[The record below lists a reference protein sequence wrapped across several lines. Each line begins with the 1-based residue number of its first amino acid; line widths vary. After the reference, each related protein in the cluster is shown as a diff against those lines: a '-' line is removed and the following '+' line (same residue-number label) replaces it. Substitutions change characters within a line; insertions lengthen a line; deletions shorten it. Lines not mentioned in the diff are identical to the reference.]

1 MSETNNLK
9 DILRNRI
16 LVLDG
21 AMGTMIQRRQLEEA
35 DFRGNRFVDHQGD
48 LMGNNDLLVLTRP
61 DIIEDI
67 HGEYLAAGSDIIETN
82 TFNSQRMSQADY
94 GLEDLSYEL
103 NLEAARIARR
113 AADEHSTPEKPRF
126 VAGALG
132 PMSVTLSLSPDVEN
146 PAYRAVTYDAVHAA
160 YAEQVRGLI
169 EGGVDVILIETIFD
183 TLNAKAA
190 IHATLDVFEEI
201 GRELPIMISV
211 TITDQSGRTLSGQTL
226 EAFHV
231 SIAHAKPISVGVNCA
246 FGGELMRPY
255 VQELAGLTPFLTSC
269 YPNAGL
275 PNEFG
280 EYDEGPEDTAVF
292 IREFAENSWVNF
304 VGGCCGTTPPHIAAM
319 ARAVEGMKPRVPSE
333 QKQLS
338 RFSGL
343 EPYVMRADANF
354 GMVGERTNV
363 TGSRRFARFIKSGDY
378 DSALKVARQQVEGGA
393 NIIDVNMDE
402 GMIDGPTAMTHMLNL
417 IGSEPDIS
425 RLPIMIDSSDFRV
438 LEAGLRCV
446 QGKAIVNSISLKEGE
461 EQFRKQAKIVHRF
474 GAAVLVMAF
483 DEEAQA
489 TGIED
494 RLAIAKRIYKILTED
509 IGFAPTDIVFDPNIL
524 AVATGL
530 EEHNSYAKDF
540 IDATRAIKAACPG
553 MKISGGVSN
562 LSFSFRGNNVVREA
576 MHSAFLYHAIQAGM
590 DMGIVNAGQLE
601 VYQEIPKGL
610 LERVEDVILNRRDDA
625 TERLV
630 DFAETVTGD
639 GKKRVVDNSWR
650 EQSVE
655 KRLEHAL
662 VKGIVDHIV
671 EDTEEARLALGKPL
685 SVIEGPLMS
694 GMSVVGDLFGEGK
707 MFLPQVVKSAR
718 AMKKAVAHLIPF
730 MEDGED
736 GSSSKRGTILLATVK
751 GDVHDI
757 GKNIVGVV
765 LGCNNYE
772 VVDLGVMVHAQ
783 TILDKAREVN
793 ADIVGLSGLITPSL
807 DEMVHVAKEMKRLDF
822 KVPLLIG
829 GATTS
834 RKHTAIKIA
843 PKYHEPTIHVI
854 DASRAVGVVGSLLS
868 ADMREAF
875 LVDNEA
881 KYEKDRAR
889 YAERQATKLLSF
901 PDACKNALKFDW
913 TNYTPSTPPFLG
925 VREVEAPL
933 AELVELIDWTPFF
946 TTWELKAAY
955 PRILTHPTYGEVAT
969 ELFGH
974 AQEML
979 AGWLAND
986 TLKARGVWGFWRA
999 ESDGDDV
1006 QLYDEAGETH
1016 ARFHMMRQQKVKP
1029 GAEQANLSL
1038 ADYFAPVGGPTDYLG
1053 AFAVTTGLGLAPVV
1067 AAYEADH
1074 DDYNSILAKALADRL
1089 AEAFAEWLHRKAR
1102 KGWFAEDEALS
1113 VQELIKEKYQG
1124 IRPAPGYP
1132 ACPDHT
1138 EKSTLFEILGA
1149 EDVGIALTESFAM
1162 MPASSVSGWFI
1173 SHPESHYFTIGSIGA
1188 DQVESLAKRK
1198 GVSVRNV
1205 ERWLAPNLSYDP

>member
-1 MSETNNLK
+1 MTERTLLQ
-9 DILRNRI
+9 DALANRI

-21 AMGTMIQRRQLEEA
+21 AMGTMIQRRKLGEA
-35 DFRGNRFVDHQGD
+35 DFRGTRFANHPSELQ
-48 LMGNNDLLVLTRP
+48 GNNDLLSLTRP
-61 DIIEDI
+61 DVIEDI
-67 HGEYLAAGSDIIETN
+67 HREYLAAGSDVVETN
-82 TFNSQRMSQADY
+82 TFNAQRISQADY
-94 GLEDLSYEL
+94 GLDTDVCYEI
-103 NLEAARIARR
+103 NLHAARVARS
-113 AADEHSTPEKPRF
+113 AADDFSTPDKPRF

-146 PAYRAVTYDAVHAA
+146 PAFRAVTYDQVHAA
-160 YAEQVRGLI
+160 YSEQVRGLLD
-169 EGGVDVILIETIFD
+169 GGVDVILIETIFD

-190 IHATLDVFEEI
+190 IHAVLDAFEDR
-201 GRELPIMISV
+201 GQSVPIMISV
-211 TITDQSGRTLSGQTL
+211 TITDLSGRTLSGQTL

-231 SIAHAKPISVGVNCA
+231 SIAHANPLSVGLNCA

-255 VQELAGLTPFLTSC
+255 VQELSTLSPFLTSS

-280 EYDEGPEDTAVF
+280 EYDESPEDTAAF
-292 IREFAENSWVNF
+292 IREFADNGWVNF

-319 ARAVEGMKPRVPSE
+319 ARAVEGIVPRVPAE
-333 QKQLS
+333 QAPLS
-338 RFSGL
+338 RFAGL
-343 EPYVMRADANF
+343 EPYVMRPDANF
-354 GMVGERTNV
+354 GMIGERTNV

-378 DSALKVARQQVEGGA
+378 ESALKVARQQVEGGA
-393 NIIDVNMDE
+393 NIIDVNLDE
-402 GMIDGPTAMTHMLNL
+402 GMIDGPTAMTHFLNL

-461 EQFRKQAKIVHRF
+461 DKFRQQARIVRRF

-483 DEEAQA
+483 DEDAQA

-494 RLAIAKRIYKILTED
+494 RLAIAKRAYAILTEE
-509 IGFAPTDIVFDPNIL
+509 IGFDPTDIVFDPNIL
-524 AVATGL
+524 AVATGI
-530 EEHNSYAKDF
+530 EEHNPYAKNY
-540 IDATRAIKAACPG
+540 IDATRVIKAACPG

-562 LSFSFRGNNVVREA
+562 LSFSFRGNNLVREA
-576 MHSAFLYHAIQAGM
+576 MHSAFLYHAIDAGM

-601 VYQEIPKGL
+601 VYEEIPKDL
-610 LERVEDVILNRRDDA
+610 LECVEDVILNRRADA

-630 DFAETVTGD
+630 DLAETVRGD
-639 GKKRVVDNSWR
+639 GKKRVVDDAWR
-650 EQSVE
+650 QWPVD

-685 SVIEGPLMS
+685 AVIEGPLMA
-694 GMSVVGDLFGEGK
+694 GMSVVGDLFGAGK

-730 MEDGED
+730 MDEGDGKA
-736 GSSSKRGTILLATVK
+736 STRGTVLLATVK

-783 TILDKAREVN
+783 TILDKAREVD

-807 DEMVHVAKEMKRLDF
+807 DEMVHVAKEMKRLGF
-822 KVPLLIG
+822 EVPLLIG

-843 PKYHEPTIHVI
+843 PGYDKPVIHVL

-868 ADMREAF
+868 EDLRAPF
-875 LVDNEA
+875 LEQNEA
-881 KYEKDRAR
+881 LFEKDRAR
-889 YAERQATKLLSF
+889 FAQRQATKLLSY
-901 PDACKNALKFDW
+901 PAACANSFAFDW
-913 TNYTPSTPPFLG
+913 DAYAPPTPPFVG
-925 VREVEAPL
+925 AREVSATL

-946 TTWELKAAY
+946 TTWDLKAAY
-955 PRILTHPTYGEVAT
+955 PRVLDHPDYGPPAR

-974 AQEML
+974 ARAML
-979 AGWLAND
+979 EDWVATDAIE
-986 TLKARGVWGFWRA
+986 ARGVWGFFPA
-999 ESDGDDV
+999 HADGDDV
-1006 QLYDEAGETH
+1006 VLTNDGQEI
-1016 ARFHMMRQQKVKP
+1016 ARFHMLRQQKVKP
-1029 GAEQANLSL
+1029 GKEQANLSL
-1038 ADYFAPVGGPTDYLG
+1038 ADYIAPDGGPADHIG
-1053 AFAVTTGLGLAPVV
+1053 CFAVTTGLGLDAIV
-1067 AAYEADH
+1067 ARYEADH
-1074 DDYNSILAKALADRL
+1074 DDYQSIMAKALADRL
-1089 AEAFAEWLHRKAR
+1089 AEAFAEWLHREAR
-1102 KGWFAEDEALS
+1102 RGWYAPDERLAAKD
-1113 VQELIKEKYQG
+1113 LIRERYRG

-1138 EKSTLFEILGA
+1138 AKPTIFALLEA
-1149 EDVGIALTESFAM
+1149 ERAGMSLTESLAM
-1162 MPASSVSGWFI
+1162 MPASSVSGWFF
-1173 SHPESHYFTIGSIGA
+1173 SHPESHYFTVGSIGA
-1188 DQVESLAKRK
+1188 DQVESFAERSGKK
-1198 GVSVRNV
+1198 VRSV

>member
-1 MSETNNLK
+1 MTAQSPLQNALA
-9 DILRNRI
+9 NRI

-21 AMGTMIQRRQLEEA
+21 AMGTMIQRRGLEEA
-35 DFRGNRFVDHQGD
+35 DFRGTRFADHPSELQ
-48 LMGNNDLLVLTRP
+48 GNNDLLSLTRP
-61 DIIEDI
+61 DVIEDI
-67 HGEYLAAGSDIIETN
+67 HREYLAAGSDIVETN
-82 TFNSQRMSQADY
+82 TFNAQRISQADY
-94 GLEDLSYEL
+94 GLDTDVCYDL
-103 NLEAARIARR
+103 NLQAARIARA
-113 AADEHSTPEKPRF
+113 AADDFSTPDKPRF

-132 PMSVTLSLSPDVEN
+132 PMNVTLSLSPDVEN
-146 PAYRAVTYDAVHAA
+146 PAYRAVTYDQVHTA
-160 YAEQVRGLI
+160 YGEQVRGLLD
-169 EGGVDVILIETIFD
+169 GGADVILIETIFD

-190 IHATLDVFEEI
+190 IHAVLDEFDRRGSSV
-201 GRELPIMISV
+201 PIMISV

-231 SIAHAKPISVGVNCA
+231 SIAHANPLSVGLNCA

-255 VQELAGLTPFLTSC
+255 VQELSALSPFLTSS

-280 EYDEGPEDTAVF
+280 EYDESPDDTAVF
-292 IREFAENSWVNF
+292 IREFAENGWVNF
-304 VGGCCGTTPPHIAAM
+304 VGGCCGTTPQHIGAM
-319 ARAVEGMKPRVPSE
+319 ARAVEGITPRQPSE
-333 QKQLS
+333 QQPLS

-343 EPYVMRADANF
+343 EPYVMRPDANF

-378 DSALKVARQQVEGGA
+378 ESALKVARQQVEGGA
-393 NIIDVNMDE
+393 NVIDVNMDE
-402 GMIDGPTAMTHMLNL
+402 GMIDGPAAMTHFLNL
-417 IGSEPDIS
+417 IGSEPDIC

-438 LEAGLRCV
+438 IEAGLRCV

-461 EQFRKQAKIVHRF
+461 EQFREHARIVHRF

-483 DEEAQA
+483 DENAQA
-489 TGIED
+489 TGIDD
-494 RLAIAKRIYKILTED
+494 RLVIAKRAYKILTED

-524 AVATGL
+524 AVATGI
-530 EEHNSYAKDF
+530 EEHDAYAKNF

-576 MHSAFLYHAIQAGM
+576 MHSAFLYHAIEAGM

-601 VYQEIPKGL
+601 VYEEIPKNL
-610 LERVEDVILNRRDDA
+610 LECVEDVVLNRRADA

-630 DFAETVTGD
+630 DLAETVRGD
-639 GKKRVVDNSWR
+639 GKKRVVDDAWR
-650 EQSVE
+650 QLPVE

-671 EDTEEARLALGKPL
+671 EDTEEARVALGKPL
-685 SVIEGPLMS
+685 SVIEGPLMA
-694 GMSVVGDLFGEGK
+694 GMSVVGDLFGAGK

-730 MEDGED
+730 MEQGE
-736 GSSSKRGTILLATVK
+736 GKASTRGTVLLATVK

-783 TILDKAREVN
+783 TILDKAREVE

-807 DEMVHVAKEMKRLDF
+807 DEMVHVSKEMKRLGFD
-822 KVPLLIG
+822 VPLLIG

-843 PKYHEPTIHVI
+843 PCYDEPVIHVL

-868 ADMREAF
+868 DDLRTPF
-875 LVDNEA
+875 LEQNEA
-881 KYEKDRAR
+881 DYEKDRAR
-889 YAERQATKLLSF
+889 YAERQATRLLSY
-901 PDACKNALKFDW
+901 PEACANSLAFDW
-913 TNYTPSTPPFLG
+913 GAYTPPTPPFIG
-925 VREVEAPL
+925 AREVRASL
-933 AELVELIDWTPFF
+933 SELVELIDWTPFF
-946 TTWELKAAY
+946 TTWELRAAY
-955 PRILTHPTYGEVAT
+955 PRVLDHPEYGTTAR

-974 AQEML
+974 AKKML
-979 AGWLAND
+979 DEWVATDAVE
-986 TLKARGVWGFWRA
+986 ARGVWGFWPA
-999 ESDGDDV
+999 HADGDDV
-1006 QLYDEAGETH
+1006 VVEVNGETR
-1016 ARFHMMRQQKVKP
+1016 RFHMARQQKVKP

-1038 ADYFAPVGGPTDYLG
+1038 ADYFAPSG
-1053 AFAVTTGLGLAPVV
+1053 AAPDHIGCFAVTAGIGLDAIV
-1067 AAYEADH
+1067 ARYDAEH
-1074 DDYNSILAKALADRL
+1074 DDYQSIMAKALADRL
-1089 AEAFAEWLHRKAR
+1089 AEAFAEWLHREAR
-1102 KGWFAEDEALS
+1102 RGWYAPDESLGT
-1113 VQELIKEKYQG
+1113 QDLIRERYRG

-1138 EKSTLFEILGA
+1138 SKPTIFSLLGA
-1149 EDVGIALTESFAM
+1149 EEIGMSLTESLAM
-1162 MPASSVSGWFI
+1162 TPAASVSGWFI
-1173 SHPESHYFTIGSIGA
+1173 SHPEAHYFTVGPIGA
-1188 DQVESLAKRK
+1188 DQVESLASRSRT
-1198 GVSVRNV
+1198 SVRTI